1 MQVRCSTQQIRRYL
15 ACIDTGAM
23 RVHCTRLAAL
33 AASAALAACAP
44 EEPGEPEEPEE
55 IGSVASAVREGEP
68 TADFP
73 EVVGLVHG
81 QSPFCSGIVVGP
93 RRVLTAAHCTIPP
106 APSLDAVLFGATVE
120 DATALVAVEAWDR
133 HPGYDAETLTHDLAL
148 VELAEQVDVP
158 AVVAA
163 GPEDSVAGEQVIV
176 VGFGVALPLGPRDT
190 KRMGTARIEEVAS
203 GSLRLVPAPDLPCG
217 GDSGGPVF
225 LAGEDELLLL
235 ATVSRGD
242 LACLDHAYATQVDV
256 EDPFLAPHLRAAEL
270 PVADDDTG
278 CAAAPGQGGSWPA
291 LVLAFLAACR
301 RRSARR
307 R

>member
-1 MQVRCSTQQIRRYL
+1 VRRYL
-15 ACIDTGAM
+15 ACIDTSAM

-33 AASAALAACAP
+33 AALAACAP
-44 EEPGEPEEPEE
+44 DGPGEPGV
-55 IGSVASAVREGEP
+55 IDSVASAVREGEP
-68 TADFP
+68 TGDFP

-93 RRVLTAAHCTIPP
+93 RQVLTAAHCTIPP

-120 DATALVAVEAWDR
+120 AATALVAVQGWER
-133 HPGYDAETLTHDLAL
+133 HPGYDAATLTLDLAL
-148 VELAEQVDVP
+148 VELAEEVDVH
-158 AVVAA
+158 AVAVAA
-163 GPEDSVAGEQVIV
+163 PGDRVAGEQVIV

-190 KRMGTARIEEVAS
+190 KRMGTARVDEVAS

-225 LAGEDELLLL
+225 RAGDDELLLL

-242 LACLDHAYATQVDV
+242 LACLDHAYATQLDV
-256 EDPFLAPHLRAAEL
+256 EDPFLAPHLRAAE
-270 PVADDDTG
+270 PVADHDSG
-278 CAAAPGQGGSWPA
+278 CAAAPGQALSWPA
-291 LVLAFLAACR
+291 LVLALLAAASR

-307 R
+307 S

>member
-1 MQVRCSTQQIRRYL
+1 
-15 ACIDTGAM
+15 M

-33 AASAALAACAP
+33 AALAACATDGP
-44 EEPGEPEEPEE
+44 EEPGE
-55 IGSVASAVREGEP
+55 IDSVASAVREGEP
-68 TADFP
+68 TGDFP

-93 RRVLTAAHCTIPP
+93 RQVLTAAHCTIPP

-120 DATALVAVEAWDR
+120 DATALVAVEGWER
-133 HPGYDAETLTHDLAL
+133 HPGYDVATLTHDLAL
-148 VELAEQVDVP
+148 VELAEEVDVP

-163 GPEDSVAGEQVIV
+163 APGDSAAGEQVIV

-190 KRMGTARIEEVAS
+190 KRVGTARVDEVAS

-225 LAGEDELLLL
+225 RAGDDELLLL

-242 LACLDHAYATQVDV
+242 LACLDHAYATQLDV
-256 EDPFLAPHLRAAEL
+256 EDPFLAPHLRAAE
-270 PVADDDTG
+270 PVADHDSG
-278 CAAAPGQGGSWPA
+278 CAAAPGQALSWPA
-291 LVLAFLAACR
+291 VVLALLAAASR

-307 R
+307 S